1 MTHFTPGQA
10 TGKALDP
17 CRRGEIGSACRTPQ
31 SAQDGFLLPS
41 NCRLARFSHWA
52 RQVGMETVLR

>member
-31 SAQDGFLLPS
+31 SVQDGL
-41 NCRLARFSHWA
+41 FSPEQLQTAGFAHWA
-52 RQVGMETVLR
+52 RQVGMKTVLR